1 MAQQWT
7 IQKNDIKTKQ
17 KTLQLTTCASL
28 GSIINY
34 NKKENHLLKLEQT
47 FTFGKYNMH
56 ILQQI
61 QYTITEETIHITS
74 ASST

>member
-34 NKKENHLLKLEQT
+34 NKKENHLLK
-47 FTFGKYNMH
+47 
-56 ILQQI
+56 
-61 QYTITEETIHITS
+61 
-74 ASST
+74 